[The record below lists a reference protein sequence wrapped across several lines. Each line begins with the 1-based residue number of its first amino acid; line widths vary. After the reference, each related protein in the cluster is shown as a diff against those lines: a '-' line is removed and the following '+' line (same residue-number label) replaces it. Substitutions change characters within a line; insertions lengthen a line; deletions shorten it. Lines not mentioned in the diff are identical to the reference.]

1 MSVKMNDL
9 SNVVTIL
16 NTSILTSFGSY
27 DYRKIS
33 LEEAK
38 IICRKKIQ
46 SAIGHQSTADIL
58 TKLLEKDI
66 PINRIQYTQN
76 MNEIAIVF
84 KLKGRPEEGKILTI
98 QEIEEIGYEF
108 GVLIR
113 TT

>member
-1 MSVKMNDL
+1 
-9 SNVVTIL
+9 
-16 NTSILTSFGSY
+16 
-27 DYRKIS
+27 
-33 LEEAK
+33 
-38 IICRKKIQ
+38 
-46 SAIGHQSTADIL
+46 
-58 TKLLEKDI
+58 
-66 PINRIQYTQN
+66 